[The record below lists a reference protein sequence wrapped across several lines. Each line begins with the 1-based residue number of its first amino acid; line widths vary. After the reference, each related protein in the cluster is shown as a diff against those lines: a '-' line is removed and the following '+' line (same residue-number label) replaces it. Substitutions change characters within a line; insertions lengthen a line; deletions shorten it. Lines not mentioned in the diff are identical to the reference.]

1 MSETTDAT
9 ARDSVRNGSASA
21 SSRDIFVVVDVG
33 GTKVLAAVADSEG
46 RILSRRK
53 ERTERKSKSKLID
66 QVSGAIEVALRDAG
80 VKKSDMRGLA
90 LGVPGI
96 VETNSGFVVLTPNAP
111 LTKTPLGDMMRE
123 RWGAPV
129 IIGNDANLGV
139 VGEAWKGAGR
149 GAQSAFGIFVGTGI
163 GGGLVLN
170 GQLIEGFRGLGGEI
184 GHLMIPLGAD
194 EIAGMLEKKHLF
206 LEDLCSRTAIEN
218 QLRHAI
224 VNEGKKSALVDIVG
238 DKKLERIRSGALKEA
253 LKQGDPLV
261 EDVMRRA
268 SYLLGLATASVLH
281 VVDPEV
287 IIFGGGVVEACG
299 KWMLPLIEKTARKVA
314 MPGTGRELQIVQSTL
329 GDDAILLGG
338 VALLREK
345 LKTMPASTSSTSPPP
360 AASGE
365 TNFSTGVP
373 QEKRSW
379 AQVDKPLEG

>member
-1 MSETTDAT
+1 MSENPLFEQTHHA
-9 ARDSVRNGSASA
+9 DSSGREL
-21 SSRDIFVVVDVG
+21 FVAVDVG
-33 GTKVLAAVADSEG
+33 GTKVLAAVSDSQG
-46 RILSRRK
+46 KILSRRK
-53 ERTERKSKSKLID
+53 EKTERRDSARLIQ
-66 QVSGAIEVALRDAG
+66 QVSGAIEVALKDAG
-80 VKKSDMRGLA
+80 AKKSELRGLA
-90 LGVPGI
+90 LGVPG
-96 VETNSGFVVLTPNAP
+96 VVDTASGYVVLTPNAP
-111 LTKTPLGDMMRE
+111 LSKTPLGQIMGQK
-123 RWGAPV
+123 WNVPV
-129 IIGNDANLGV
+129 IVGNDVNLGV
-139 VGEAWKGAGR
+139 VGETWRGAGR

-224 VNEGKKSALVDIVG
+224 VNEGKKSVLTEILG

-287 IIFGGGVVEACG
+287 IIIGGGVVEACG

-314 MPGTGRELQIVQSTL
+314 MPGTGKPLRIVQSSL

-345 LKTMPASTSSTSPPP
+345 LKSTPASTFTPP
-360 AASGE
+360 APSE
-365 TNFSTGVP
+365 TNFVTGAP
-373 QEKRSW
+373 GERRSW
-379 AQVDKPLEG
+379 AQVDKPLSN

>member
-1 MSETTDAT
+1 MSQNPTTELPRPTEAMG
-9 ARDSVRNGSASA
+9 REL
-21 SSRDIFVVVDVG
+21 FVTVDVG
-33 GTKVLAAVADSEG
+33 GTKVLAAVTDTHG
-46 RILSRRK
+46 KILSRRK
-53 ERTERKSKSKLID
+53 EKTERRDSARLI
-66 QVSGAIEVALRDAG
+66 QQISGAIEIALKDAG
-80 VKKSDMRGLA
+80 ANRSELRGLA
-90 LGVPGI
+90 LGVPG
-96 VETNSGFVVLTPNAP
+96 VVDTSSGYVVLTPNAP
-111 LTKTPLGDMMRE
+111 LTKTPLGQIMGQK
-123 RWGAPV
+123 WNVPTIV
-129 IIGNDANLGV
+129 GNDANLGV
-139 VGEAWKGAGR
+139 VGETWRGAGQ

-224 VNEGKKSALVDIVG
+224 LNEGKKSALTEILG
-238 DKKLERIRSGALKEA
+238 DKKLERIRSGALRDA

-287 IIFGGGVVEACG
+287 IIIGGGVVEACG

-314 MPGTGRELQIVQSTL
+314 MPGTGTPLKIVQSTL

-345 LKTMPASTSSTSPPP
+345 LKSAPASTSTPSAPS
-360 AASGE
+360 E
-365 TNFSTGVP
+365 TNFATGAAG
-373 QEKRSW
+373 ERRSW
-379 AQVDKPLEG
+379 AQVDKPLSN